1 MMQQR
6 NWRLIVSD
14 INRVTLIGNIGN
26 EPEYKYFDSGA
37 CITSFSIAVNRYDA
51 KKKEDITDWLNVKTF
66 SKLGEHLKKGH
77 KVGLDGRIQTDTWE
91 TETGEKRKSVYIF
104 ADSLQILTPKN
115 KQNDENIVKFDDINE
130 DEIPY

>member
-1 MMQQR
+1 MMQQK
-6 NWRLIVSD
+6 NWRHIVSD

-26 EPEYKYFDSGA
+26 DPEYKYFDSGA
-37 CITSFSIAVNRYDA
+37 CITSFSIAVRIYDA

-91 TETGEKRKSVYIF
+91 TETGEKRKSVYVF
-104 ADSLQILTPKN
+104 ADNLQILTPKN
-115 KQNDENIVKFDDINE
+115 KENQENIVKFDDE
-130 DEIPY
+130 VPF

>member
-1 MMQQR
+1 MMQQK
-6 NWRLIVSD
+6 NWRHIVSD

-26 EPEYKYFDSGA
+26 DPEYKYFDSGA

-66 SKLGEHLKKGH
+66 SKLGKHLKKGH

-91 TETGEKRKSVYIF
+91 TETGEKRKSVYVF
-104 ADSLQILTPKN
+104 ADNLQILTPKN
-115 KQNDENIVKFDDINE
+115 KENQENIVEFDDE
-130 DEIPY
+130 DLPI